1 LGNKEYVWN
10 VKWKTPHSTFLTI
23 YKKEKPMLEYTLEV
37 NDLTDNPDDFRAAVT
52 NVRSYT
58 QEDIIDRLMQIG
70 AGLTRS
76 DITAVLEA
84 EKQVVSEIIAD
95 GGAVN
100 TELFNAYPSIPGV
113 FSSLDD
119 TVNGTDRRVKINL
132 HAGIVLRNAAKQVK
146 TKRLAAVVTGT
157 IITAVTDIKT
167 GSVNGILTPGR
178 DIKIT
183 GSKVKITG
191 DNPSV
196 GLFFVPETGAP
207 IAVDPTDI
215 VINHPSEIIAVIPAL
230 TAGTYKVRI
239 VTQFSSGKHLKTP
252 HDVTFDKP
260 LTVQ

>member
-1 LGNKEYVWN
+1 MLDYALEANE
-10 VKWKTPHSTFLTI
+10 LTAA
-23 YKKEKPMLEYTLEV
+23 
-37 NDLTDNPDDFRAAVT
+37 PDDFRAQVT

-76 DITAVLEA
+76 DVAAVLEA
-84 EKQVVSEIIAD
+84 EKQVVYEIIAD

-100 TELFNAYPSIPGV
+100 TELFNAFPSIHGV

-132 HAGIVLRNAAKQVK
+132 HAGIVLRNAVKQVK
-146 TKRLAAVVTGT
+146 TRRLTAIVTGT

-167 GSVNGILTPGR
+167 GSVNNLLTPGR
-178 DIKIT
+178 DIKIV
-183 GSKVKITG
+183 GSKVKIAG
-191 DNPSV
+191 DDPAV
-196 GLFFVPETGAP
+196 GLYFVRESDGAALP
-207 IAVDPTDI
+207 VDLSDL
-215 VINHPSEIIAVIPAL
+215 VVNHPGELIAVIPAL
-230 TAGTYKVRI
+230 AQGSYKVRL
-239 VTQFSSGKHLKTP
+239 VTQFTTSGSRLLKTP